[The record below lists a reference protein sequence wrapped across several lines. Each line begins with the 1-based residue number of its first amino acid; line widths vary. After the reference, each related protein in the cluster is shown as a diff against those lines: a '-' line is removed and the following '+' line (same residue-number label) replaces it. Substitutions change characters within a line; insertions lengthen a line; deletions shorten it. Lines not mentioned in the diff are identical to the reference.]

1 MKLMLSDQ
9 VKTALCAIA
18 LLVFVAGG
26 CKRFQNL
33 AHPTVLTSKDG
44 KFQLTVPA
52 GWEERPSLSGIATI
66 KAANLY
72 QEAYVIVIEESKT
85 DFTGEM
91 TLDKFTEIT
100 RDAMLKKVTEGD
112 STPPLPV
119 TINGIPGK
127 QYALEGVLNN
137 VKISY
142 LVTAVETSSHFCQ
155 IVTWTLRSRI
165 DQNQAVLLRVT
176 NSLRTSDSGPPDA
189 KTHDPEAE
197 H

>member
-9 VKTALCAIA
+9 VKSALCAIA
-18 LLVFVAGG
+18 LLVCIAGG

-33 AHPTVLTSKDG
+33 THPTVLTSKDG

-52 GWEERPSLSGIATI
+52 GWQERSSLSGIASI

-72 QEAYVIVIEESKT
+72 QEAYVIVIEESKA

-100 RDAMLKKVTEGD
+100 RNGMLKKVTEGD

-127 QYALEGVLNN
+127 QYALEGVINN

-165 DQNQAVLLRVT
+165 DQNQSVLLRVT
-176 NSLRTSDSGPPDA
+176 NSFRASDSAPPVPQA
-189 KTHDPEAE
+189 HDPETE